1 MLNINSMK
9 IRGTIIIMFL
19 SGLIYG
25 QEALDLRQA
34 ITVALEQNFGI
45 QVAQLQQEAVAM
57 EVYKSNVGMGPV
69 IDLNASF
76 RSTGNNVNQTFTD
89 GRVIN
94 RWGRAFNPNVN
105 ASLSMTLYDGG
116 RMQAAYE
123 RLGLLS
129 QFSTLEGRI
138 IIQATVSDVMLTYY
152 DILRSQEQVNFLN
165 IIIEYYEERLKI
177 TEERW
182 NVGRGSKIDFLQSQT
197 ELNAQLSQLAA
208 AENNLQNFKI
218 RLNGILNRPPEED
231 FTPVEIENI
240 PSNYA
245 LEELRTLA
253 LEKNKDLLLL
263 QKALQIGEKTEEELQ
278 AAFKPE
284 IFLDA
289 GVGYNYNNTNAGFL
303 LSNRSVFGNVG
314 VSARYNL
321 YDGGNR
327 NKRIEIARLN
337 NKIIST
343 QQESLENQIINDL
356 TQAYNQYVADQ
367 SLVVFEEQNTAIA
380 EENLSISL
388 EKFRLGAS
396 SILEL
401 NEAQR
406 AYVTALDRLVSG
418 QYNVRISELELLR
431 LCGQLVE

>member
-1 MLNINSMK
+1 
-9 IRGTIIIMFL
+9 MFL

>member
-1 MLNINSMK
+1 MK

-19 SGLIYG
+19 SGLICG
-25 QEALDLRQA
+25 QEPLDLQQA
-34 ITVALEQNFGI
+34 ITVALEQNYGI
-45 QVAQLQQEAVAM
+45 QVAQLEQEAATM

-69 IDLNASF
+69 IDLNASL
-76 RSTGNNVNQTFTD
+76 RTTGNNVNQNFTD

-94 RWGRAFNPNVN
+94 RWGRVLNPNIN

-129 QFSTLEGRI
+129 QFSNLESRI
-138 IIQATVSDVMLTYY
+138 VIQGTVSDVMQTYY
-152 DILRSQEQVNFLN
+152 DILRNQESVDFLN
-165 IIIEYYEERLKI
+165 TTIEYYEERLKI

-197 ELNAQLSQLAA
+197 DLNAQLSQLAI
-208 AENNLQNFKI
+208 AENGLKNAKV
-218 RLNGILNRPPEED
+218 RLNGILNRPPGTD
-231 FTPVEIENI
+231 FEPVEIDNN
-240 PSNYA
+240 PSDYDLKE
-245 LEELRTLA
+245 LEELA
-253 LEKNKDLLLL
+253 LNENKELLLL
-263 QKALQIGEKTEEELQ
+263 QKAFQIGEKTEEELK
-278 AAFKPE
+278 AAVRPE
-284 IFLDA
+284 VFLDA
-289 GVGYNYNNTNAGFL
+289 GLGFNYSNTNAGFL
-303 LSNRSVFGNVG
+303 LSNRSVFGNIG

-327 NKRIEIARLN
+327 KKRIEIAKLN
-337 NKIIST
+337 NKIIAT
-343 QQESLENQIINDL
+343 QQESIENQIINDL
-356 TQAYNQYVADQ
+356 TQAYNQYVADK
-367 SLVVFEEQNTAIA
+367 SLVAFEEKNKEIA

-406 AYVTALDRLVSG
+406 AYVTALDRLVSVL
-418 QYNVRISELELLR
+418 YNVRISELELLR

>member
-1 MLNINSMK
+1 MK